1 VTVKPTVK
9 LAAALLADSVS
20 VLVPMVLAGLKTAV
34 TPVGK
39 PGTDKL
45 TLLLK
50 PFKGAI
56 EIMLVPLD
64 PWVIVTLLGEA
75 DRLKSGFVAVEE
87 FTVRLNE
94 AVWLKAPE
102 VPVRVMGN
110 VPVVAVLLAVS
121 VSGPE
126 PVTLVGL
133 KVTPLGRPEA
143 DNAMVPVKPFCGVTV
158 RVLVPVAPAT
168 TVAAVAERLKSGF
181 ATATAGVSVYI
192 AV

>member
-50 PFKGAI
+50 PFKGEI

-64 PWVIVTLLGEA
+64 PWVMVTLLGEA
-75 DRLKSGFVAVEE
+75 DRLKSGFVAVAE
-87 FTVRLNE
+87 FTVRLKE
-94 AVWLKAPE
+94 AV
-102 VPVRVMGN
+102 
-110 VPVVAVLLAVS
+110 
-121 VSGPE
+121 
-126 PVTLVGL
+126 
-133 KVTPLGRPEA
+133 
-143 DNAMVPVKPFCGVTV
+143 
-158 RVLVPVAPAT
+158 
-168 TVAAVAERLKSGF
+168 
-181 ATATAGVSVYI
+181 
-192 AV
+192 